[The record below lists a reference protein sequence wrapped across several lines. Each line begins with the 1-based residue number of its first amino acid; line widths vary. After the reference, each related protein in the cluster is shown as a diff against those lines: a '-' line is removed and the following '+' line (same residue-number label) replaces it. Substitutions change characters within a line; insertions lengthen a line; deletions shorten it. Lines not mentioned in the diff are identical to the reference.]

1 MKETLSQSMVLQ
13 VIFMMVSSLQLMQQS
28 LVNSEESWDGLIS
41 LEHLKLELMQILQL
55 MLRKLENLVQ
65 KVLVFCRTEHMFFEE
80 DRIAA
85 FREMI
90 CSDTVEEKRRSTGKD
105 SSISAGDF
113 EALYEALEGCQ

>member
-13 VIFMMVSSLQLMQQS
+13 VIFMMVSYLQLMQQS

-65 KVLVFCRTEHMFFEE
+65 KVLVF
-80 DRIAA
+80 AVQS
-85 FREMI
+85 I
-90 CSDTVEEKRRSTGKD
+90 CSSKKTESLHLEK
-105 SSISAGDF
+105 
-113 EALYEALEGCQ
+113 